1 MSPHVE
7 RPADGPGLVVESV
20 PYARGLA
27 AVALTVA
34 AGGDDDPPGRH
45 GMAHLVE
52 HLMFPRSE
60 TYETHETYKTHEA
73 YEGGV
78 SADDAPDSHVVRVE
92 GAGGVCNAETHRDH
106 TVFHTTV
113 PASMLDDVLAWE
125 ARRLREFAPSAE
137 AIRTETAVIAEEIR
151 GTAGSRIWDTVLAS
165 VVPGARDSF
174 GTASEL
180 ARTKREEALAFF
192 GRHYTADRMVL
203 SIVGDVDTAAV
214 AAKANALFAGVR
226 LASDGTA
233 TAPPPRSALPAT
245 DPAWPAT
252 DPASLPL
259 TTSVPA
265 AADGVA
271 LGHRLPD
278 PVTSRSA
285 YLAHV
290 VLAEVLA
297 RSHFPRLVRRDPRFT
312 AAGMS
317 CGLYGQWLASAA
329 PDVVLVRMRCARG
342 VGAAEAVDA
351 WRDVL
356 RAVAGAPV
364 DADAH
369 RRAVNSLLVAA
380 HRQEDSLV
388 ARAVGQGRAA
398 LLFGGHP
405 ATPAAE
411 LAAVTPL
418 QVADAARALLAAPPT
433 VTELVGGP
441 R

>member
-1 MSPHVE
+1 MSPHVG

-60 TYETHETYKTHEA
+60 TYETHETYET
-73 YEGGV
+73 YDGGA
-78 SADDAPDSHVVRVE
+78 SAVDAPDSHVARVE

-137 AIRTETAVIAEEIR
+137 AVRTETDVIAEEIR
-151 GTAGSRIWDTVLAS
+151 GAAGSRIWDTVLAS

-203 SIVGDVDTAAV
+203 SVVGDIDTAAV
-214 AAKANALFAGVR
+214 AARAGALFAGVR
-226 LASDGTA
+226 PAPDGTA
-233 TAPPPRSALPAT
+233 TTPPPRSARPAT
-245 DPAWPAT
+245 APAWPAT

-259 TTSVPA
+259 TPSPP

-278 PVTSRSA
+278 PVSSRSA

-329 PDVVLVRMRCARG
+329 PDVALVRMACDRG

-356 RAVAGAPV
+356 RAVADAPV

-388 ARAVGQGRAA
+388 ARAVGHGRAA

-411 LAAVTPL
+411 LAAVTTF

>member
-1 MSPHVE
+1 MSLHVE
-7 RPADGPGLVVESV
+7 RPADGPVLVVESV

-52 HLMFPRSE
+52 HLMFPRAE
-60 TYETHETYKTHEA
+60 TYEKREA
-73 YEGGV
+73 YEMREAYELREAYDGGG
-78 SADDAPDSHVVRVE
+78 SAADDATDSHVARVE

-137 AIRTETAVIAEEIR
+137 AIRTETEVIAEEIR
-151 GTAGSRIWDTVLAS
+151 GAAGSRIWDTVLAS

-180 ARTKREEALAFF
+180 ARTTREEALAFF

-203 SIVGDVDTAAV
+203 AVVGDVDTAAV
-214 AAKANALFAGVR
+214 TTTVGSLFAGAR
-226 LASDGTA
+226 PASDGMASTP
-233 TAPPPRSALPAT
+233 PPPRSTRPAT
-245 DPAWPAT
+245 AAVVPLHLTAAT
-252 DPASLPL
+252 
-259 TTSVPA
+259 
-265 AADGVA
+265 DGVA

-278 PVTSRSA
+278 PVASRSA

-329 PDVVLVRMRCARG
+329 PDVALVRVGCAPG
-342 VGAAEAVDA
+342 TGTAEAVDA
-351 WRDVL
+351 WREVL
-356 RAVAGAPV
+356 RAVADGPV

-369 RRAVNSLLVAA
+369 RRALNSLLVAA
-380 HRQEDSLV
+380 HRQEDALV
-388 ARAVGQGRAA
+388 ARAVGHGRAA
-398 LLFGGHP
+398 LLFGGHRS
-405 ATPAAE
+405 APAAE

-418 QVADAARALLAAPPT
+418 QVADAARALHAAPPV